1 MRLALLP
8 TQVLMAVTGA
18 AQETL
23 RRLARGEAP
32 TSVSADALS
41 HHEFVDLIG
50 FPEVEAMQ
58 RKYLP
63 AESKR

>member
-1 MRLALLP
+1 
-8 TQVLMAVTGA
+8 MAVTGA

-32 TSVSADALS
+32 ATVSADALA

-50 FPEVEAMQ
+50 FPEVEAKQ

-63 AESKR
+63 EKTR